1 MRLTSDLEMP
11 LAPSSASTRRCQTS
25 GLKSTCR
32 CLHHHGVEELVDPPA
47 RFPTQAGKKLSWRS
61 YGMANDKSS
70 ALAGTLLEERPVNK
84 GEIGINKQKGGLDL
98 IMTMLA

>member
-1 MRLTSDLEMP
+1 
-11 LAPSSASTRRCQTS
+11 
-25 GLKSTCR
+25 
-32 CLHHHGVEELVDPPA
+32 
-47 RFPTQAGKKLSWRS
+47 
-61 YGMANDKSS
+61 MANDKSS